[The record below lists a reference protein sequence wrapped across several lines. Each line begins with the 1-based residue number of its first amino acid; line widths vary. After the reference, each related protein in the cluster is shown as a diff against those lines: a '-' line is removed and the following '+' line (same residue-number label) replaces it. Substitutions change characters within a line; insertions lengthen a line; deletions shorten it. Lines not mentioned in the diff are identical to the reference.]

1 MPFGIADRLDDA
13 LRLFDALVGDHGNR
27 VRQLERIGR
36 IRLAEQHGVLGSQ
49 IPLIGRIQ
57 QTIRFAG
64 KTKPIVLSDTE
75 FADEL
80 ISLLVRHLL
89 RGDDHADIRRLLE
102 NACQRPML
110 IAVGR
115 RIAVGLPVRRN
126 VVRHREFIR
135 CLVQS
140 KLNHA

>member
-64 KTKPIVLSDTE
+64 KTKPIVLSDRK
-75 FADEL
+75 
-80 ISLLVRHLL
+80 S
-89 RGDDHADIRRLLE
+89 
-102 NACQRPML
+102 
-110 IAVGR
+110 
-115 RIAVGLPVRRN
+115 
-126 VVRHREFIR
+126 VV
-135 CLVQS
+135 
-140 KLNHA
+140 